1 MANQPQPYPQPPP
14 ARPPQPPMTSFDQ
27 FNEKIKA
34 SITLKLVAIG
44 ILVLVLLIPTTMI
57 ESLISE
63 RESRHSSAINEVSS
77 KWGNDQTIAGPVLT
91 IPYKKFI
98 KGKDKEIITTIEY
111 AHFLPDEINI
121 TGKIFPETRYR
132 GIYKVVVY
140 NAKLQFSG
148 KFHYPEFTDW
158 NIEPQNIL
166 WNEAFVS
173 FGIPDMR
180 GIKDSILLQ
189 WANNPQP
196 IPFNPGI
203 PIKDLA
209 GSGVSVRVP
218 LNKEVPLTYAF
229 DLNLNGSK
237 TLNFIPLGK
246 ETNIK
251 LDSNWANPSFD
262 GAFLPDKREVTKDG
276 FNATWKILQLNRNYP
291 QQWRG
296 AEYDVSQ
303 SQFGVTLLLPVDEY
317 QKSMRSAKYAEMI
330 ISLTFLALFFVE
342 IIVKRRIHPFQY
354 ILVGLALC
362 VFYTLLLSFSE
373 HIQFNS
379 AYIVAGI
386 ATIAAVTLYSKAIFR
401 HGIATAIMGLIM
413 VILYAFIFVV
423 IQLQDYALLL
433 GSIGL
438 FIVLAILMFLSRKI
452 NWYSQ

>member
-1 MANQPQPYPQPPP
+1 MANQPQQQPPP
-14 ARPPQPPMTSFDQ
+14 NRPPQPPMSSFDQ
-27 FNEKIKA
+27 FNAKVKA
-34 SITLKLVAIG
+34 SITLKLIAIG
-44 ILVLVLLIPTTMI
+44 VLILVLLIPTAMI

-63 RESRHSSAINEVSS
+63 RESRHNSAINEVSA
-77 KWGNDQTIAGPVLT
+77 KWGNDQTITGPIIT
-91 IPYKKFI
+91 IPYKKLV
-98 KGKDKEIITTIEY
+98 KGKDKEIITTTEY
-111 AHFLPDEINI
+111 THFLPDELNI
-121 TGKIFPETRYR
+121 SGDILPETRYR

-140 NAKLQFSG
+140 NAKLKING
-148 KFHYPEFTDW
+148 TFHYPDFANW
-158 NIEPQNIL
+158 NIDPQSIL
-166 WNEAFVS
+166 WDEAFIS

-203 PIKDLA
+203 PIRDIT

-218 LNKEVPLTYAF
+218 VNKEAPLTFSF

-251 LDSNWANPSFD
+251 LASSWANPSFD
-262 GAFLPDKREVTKDG
+262 GAFLPDKREVTKTG

-296 AEYDVSQ
+296 ADFDVSP

-330 ISLTFLALFFVE
+330 IALTFLALFFVE

-373 HIQFNS
+373 HIQFDW
-379 AYIVAGI
+379 AYIVAAI
-386 ATIAAVTLYSKAIFR
+386 ATIGAITLYAKAIFR
-401 HGIATAIMGLIM
+401 HGIATSIMALILI
-413 VILYAFIFVV
+413 ILYAFIFVV

-438 FIVLAILMFLSRKI
+438 FVVLAILMFLSRKI